1 LAYFLIGVIITTTF
15 FLTLYF
21 VHKNSI
27 KVSWWQ
33 WLITLLCFVYTTFVF
48 AVIVEFLAEGSIKG
62 VIVMGI
68 LMGLISIVWA
78 VLLKRFVF
86 VRQTK

>member
-1 LAYFLIGVIITTTF
+1 LVYFLIGIIITVTF
-15 FLTLYF
+15 CFTLYY
-21 VHKNSI
+21 VQKNSI

-33 WLITLLCFVYTTFVF
+33 WLITLLCFVYTTLVF
-48 AVIVEFLAEGSIKG
+48 AVIVEFFAEGSIKG
-62 VIVMGI
+62 AVVMGT